1 MKKKNDCWDKEK
13 WWETHFI
20 VDGLPKEVAKQLKD
34 KLKEKLKQLKPP
46 KK

>member
-1 MKKKNDCWDKEK
+1 MKKKKD
-13 WWETHFI
+13 WWETNFI
-20 VDGLPKEVAKQLKD
+20 VDGLPKKKAKQLKD